1 MPRRAERRMLLVSGA
16 LLRPALLRRLGW
28 TDDRIRR
35 ALDRRPDPRAVVAVE
50 DVRYRLLAGDRV

>member
-1 MPRRAERRMLLVSGA
+1 MLLVSGA